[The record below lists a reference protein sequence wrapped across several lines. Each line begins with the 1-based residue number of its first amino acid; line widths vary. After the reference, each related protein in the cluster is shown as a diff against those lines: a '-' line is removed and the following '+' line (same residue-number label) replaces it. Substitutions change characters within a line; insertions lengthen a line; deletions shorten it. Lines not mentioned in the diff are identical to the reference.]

1 MATTVKPQGDD
12 SPSPPSARPMA
23 KTAVQSGARPPASIG
38 VTPGD
43 AEVAASIA
51 ALITDA
57 PVPHPTLWKTF
68 AAMMAR
74 EFRVL
79 GRNAPSTFIRAVMQP
94 LLFAFVFAY
103 VMPKIG
109 SGFSVGA
116 SSAAAGAPA
125 GDINFSTI
133 LVPGLMGSM
142 FLMQGMFGTTMPLV
156 MEFSWQR
163 TIEDRALAPVPIR
176 VLGIQKITAGAIQ
189 AFIGAAI
196 VFPVVYWVHA
206 PGQGPHIDV
215 TNWFLLIVVMV
226 FASTMTASLGLLLG
240 TVVDPRKIQ
249 MIFAVVLLPLTM
261 LGCVYYPWSAL
272 HVMRWL
278 QIVVLIN
285 PMVYMTEGLRAA
297 LTPGLGHM
305 PLWAI
310 LVALIGGTV
319 VFGALAVR
327 TFHNRVVN

>member
-1 MATTVKPQGDD
+1 
-12 SPSPPSARPMA
+12 MA
-23 KTAVQSGARPPASIG
+23 KTAVLSGARPPASIG
-38 VTPGD
+38 ATPGD

-116 SSAAAGAPA
+116 SSAGAGAAG
-125 GDINFSTI
+125 GDINFATI
-133 LVPGLMGSM
+133 LVPGLMASM
-142 FLMQGMFGTTMPLV
+142 LLMQGIMAVTFPLV

-163 TIEDRALAPVPIR
+163 TIEDRALAPVPIS
-176 VLGIQKITAGAIQ
+176 VLAIQKISAGAVQ
-189 AFIGAAI
+189 SFLGALI
-196 VFPVVYWVHA
+196 VFPIVLLVHA
-206 PGQGPHIDV
+206 SGQAPSVDV
-215 TNWFLLIVVMV
+215 TSWALFAVILV
-226 FASTMTASLGLLLG
+226 FASLLTSTLGLLLG
-240 TVVDPRKIQ
+240 TIMDPRKMQ
-249 MIFAVVLLPLTM
+249 MLFAVILLPATM

-272 HVMRWL
+272 HHIRWL
-278 QIVVLIN
+278 QILVLIN
-285 PMVYMTEGLRAA
+285 PMVYMSEGLRAV
-297 LTPGLGHM
+297 LTPTLPHM
-305 PLWAI
+305 PMWGVLLA
-310 LVALIGGTV
+310 LVGGTV
-319 VFGALAVR
+319 VFGYLGTR
-327 TFHNRVVN
+327 TFTKRVLN

>member
-1 MATTVKPQGDD
+1 MATTTQPAGIG
-12 SPSPPSARPMA
+12 
-23 KTAVQSGARPPASIG
+23 TA
-38 VTPGD
+38 PGD
-43 AEVAASIA
+43 GAQVASSIA
-51 ALITDA
+51 RLITDA
-57 PVPHPTLWKTF
+57 PVPHPTLLKTF
-68 AAMMAR
+68 GAMMAR

-103 VMPKIG
+103 VLPKIG
-109 SGFSVGA
+109 SGFSSAGA
-116 SSAAAGAPA
+116 GAAASGLTFA
-125 GDINFSTI
+125 TI

-176 VLGIQKITAGAIQ
+176 VLAIQKITAGAIQ

-215 TNWFLLIVVMV
+215 TSWFLLAVVMV
-226 FASTMTASLGLLLG
+226 FSSTLTASMGLWLG
-240 TVVDPRKIQ
+240 TVVDPRKMQ
-249 MIFAVVLLPLTM
+249 MVFAVVLLPLTM

-272 HVMRWL
+272 HVIRWL
-278 QIVVLIN
+278 QILVLIN

-297 LTPGLGHM
+297 LTPSIGHM
-305 PLWAI
+305 ALWAI
-310 LVALIGGTV
+310 LLALVGGTAL
-319 VFGALAVR
+319 FGYLGVR
-327 TFHNRVVN
+327 TFRNRVVG

>member
-1 MATTVKPQGDD
+1 MTTTTQPAGIG
-12 SPSPPSARPMA
+12 
-23 KTAVQSGARPPASIG
+23 TA
-38 VTPGD
+38 PGD
-43 AEVAASIA
+43 GAGVASSIA
-51 ALITDA
+51 RLVTDA
-57 PVPHPTLWKTF
+57 PVPHPTLLKTF
-68 AAMMAR
+68 GAMMAR

-103 VMPKIG
+103 VLPKIG
-109 SGFSVGA
+109 SGFGTGG
-116 SSAAAGAPA
+116 AAASGLT
-125 GDINFSTI
+125 FSTI

-176 VLGIQKITAGAIQ
+176 VLAIQKITAGAIQ

-206 PGQGPHIDV
+206 PGQGPHIEV
-215 TNWFLLIVVMV
+215 TNWFLLAAVMV
-226 FASTMTASLGLLLG
+226 FSSTLTASMGLWLG
-240 TVVDPRKIQ
+240 TVVDPRKMQ
-249 MIFAVVLLPLTM
+249 MVFAVVLLPLTM

-272 HVMRWL
+272 HVIRWL
-278 QIVVLIN
+278 QILVLIN

-297 LTPGLGHM
+297 LTPSIGHM

-310 LVALIGGTV
+310 MLALVGGTA
-319 VFGALAVR
+319 VFGYLGIR
-327 TFHNRVVN
+327 SFRNRVVG

>member
-1 MATTVKPQGDD
+1 MATTIQPANIG
-12 SPSPPSARPMA
+12 
-23 KTAVQSGARPPASIG
+23 TGA
-38 VTPGD
+38 GD
-43 AEVAASIA
+43 AEVTASIA

-57 PVPHPTLWKTF
+57 PVPHPTLRKTF

-79 GRNAPSTFIRAVMQP
+79 GRNAVSTFIRAVMQP

-103 VMPKIG
+103 VLPKIG
-109 SGFSVGA
+109 SGFSVP
-116 SSAAAGAPA
+116 SSAGSAPGAAG
-125 GDINFSTI
+125 GGVNFATI

-163 TIEDRALAPVPIR
+163 TIEDRALAPVPIS

-189 AFIGAAI
+189 SLIGAAI

-249 MIFAVVLLPLTM
+249 MIFAVILLPLTM

-272 HVMRWL
+272 HVIRWL

-310 LVALIGGTV
+310 LVALIGGTL

-327 TFHNRVVN
+327 TFRNRVVN

>member
-1 MATTVKPQGDD
+1 MATTTQ
-12 SPSPPSARPMA
+12 
-23 KTAVQSGARPPASIG
+23 PASIG
-38 VTPGD
+38 ATSGAGD
-43 AEVAASIA
+43 APVAASIA

-103 VMPKIG
+103 VLPKIG
-109 SGFSVGA
+109 SGFGGGGTGVSFA
-116 SSAAAGAPA
+116 
-125 GDINFSTI
+125 TI

-176 VLGIQKITAGAIQ
+176 VLAIQKITAGAIQ
-189 AFIGAAI
+189 AVIGAAI

-206 PGQGPHIDV
+206 PGQGPHVDV

-226 FASTMTASLGLLLG
+226 FAATLTASMGLWLG
-240 TVVDPRKIQ
+240 TVVDPRKMQ
-249 MIFAVVLLPLTM
+249 MVFAVILLPLTM

-272 HVMRWL
+272 HAIQWL

-297 LTPGLGHM
+297 LTPSLGHM

-319 VFGALAVR
+319 VFGSLAVR
-327 TFHNRVVN
+327 TFHNRVIN